1 MVAENVAQRN
11 HHRST
16 KASSH
21 RGTQMMFCQITLKI
35 AVGHG
40 QRNRGVIQG
49 DVEKV
54 DPQENQNQTW
64 FLDVLG

>member
-1 MVAENVAQRN
+1 
-11 HHRST
+11 
-16 KASSH
+16 
-21 RGTQMMFCQITLKI
+21 MMFCQITLKI